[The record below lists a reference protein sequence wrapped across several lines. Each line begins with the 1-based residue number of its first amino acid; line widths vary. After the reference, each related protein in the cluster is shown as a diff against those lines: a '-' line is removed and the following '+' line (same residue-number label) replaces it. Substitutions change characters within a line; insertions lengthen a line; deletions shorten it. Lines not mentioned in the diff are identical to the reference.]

1 MIAIVLTI
9 YALLG
14 LCFIVALAFAAS
26 APVPKKNQELELLD
40 TDLHSKPVNR
50 HLDEAA

>member
-1 MIAIVLTI
+1 MIAIALAI

-26 APVPKKNQELELLD
+26 APVPKQNKEIELK
-40 TDLHSKPVNR
+40 TDLQAKPVHR

>member
-26 APVPKKNQELELLD
+26 APVPKQNTEIELLG
-40 TDLHSKPVNR
+40 TESQAKPVHR